1 MGRRLRELHKSIK
14 GQNPDGSHY
23 HALEPEAYAW
33 VQATLFEGA
42 IRAHLRFVGPLS
54 TAQIEQMYAEFMP
67 LGRLIGI
74 RPGDLPETWS
84 EFLDYYE
91 TTVNDTLVH
100 HETVDRVLRAVLR
113 PRAAAAASRVPRPAL
128 GPAADAALAGPVADL
143 DRAPAADPARPLRG
157 RMEAR
162 QPGRAAGARR
172 CLAGAGPG
180 AAEAGAS
187 RRVPTTCAGA
197 ATRSPPDRSAPPPTP
212 ARTAPRRTPM
222 PPEAGTLERPG
233 SLLELAMDPGVAPPG
248 DATSERILDAA
259 LELVAEGGARALTM
273 DAVAARARVGR
284 MTVYRRFGDRAALEQ
299 ALGIRETRR
308 GLAEVAAA
316 QADPGLSAPDRIA
329 EGFVAA
335 LRVARE
341 HPLFSRIS
349 PVDALAAMNAH
360 GAETVELA
368 RSFIEAQIRDG
379 QARGEMREGDPRIA
393 AELLLR
399 LGVSFLLMPRS
410 VIPLGDEDEA
420 REVARTLIAP
430 IVA

>member
-1 MGRRLRELHKSIK
+1 
-14 GQNPDGSHY
+14 
-23 HALEPEAYAW
+23 
-33 VQATLFEGA
+33 
-42 IRAHLRFVGPLS
+42 
-54 TAQIEQMYAEFMP
+54 
-67 LGRLIGI
+67 
-74 RPGDLPETWS
+74 
-84 EFLDYYE
+84 
-91 TTVNDTLVH
+91 
-100 HETVDRVLRAVLR
+100 
-113 PRAAAAASRVPRPAL
+113 
-128 GPAADAALAGPVADL
+128 
-143 DRAPAADPARPLRG
+143 
-157 RMEAR
+157 
-162 QPGRAAGARR
+162 
-172 CLAGAGPG
+172 
-180 AAEAGAS
+180 
-187 RRVPTTCAGA
+187 
-197 ATRSPPDRSAPPPTP
+197 
-212 ARTAPRRTPM
+212 M

-233 SLLELAMDPGVAPPG
+233 SLLELAMDPGIAPPG

-273 DAVAARARVGR
+273 DAVAVRARVGR

-316 QADPGLSAPDRIA
+316 QDDPDLSAPDRIA

-349 PVDALAAMNAH
+349 PVEAVAAMNAH
-360 GAETVELA
+360 GAGTVELA

-379 QARGEMREGDPRIA
+379 QARGEMRDGDPRIA

-410 VIPLGDEDEA
+410 VIPLGDEDAA
-420 REVARTLIAP
+420 RDVARTLIAP